1 MSTALEKRTI
11 SGHCDP
17 DPIGDWIVDLL
28 HDAHE
33 GRLPRWPTRSKGL
46 QELLPSSQM
55 ERGRGGAAASETP
68 QAQDLQEALRQRVAS
83 EADAPSSA
91 VCVHRHLQDL
101 ICAAQGV
108 ICTPDCFLDPIQAVV
123 ICADGIEATNIK
135 AMLRHDYEDPE
146 RNEDQLSSARWVAES
161 LMAPSPEWR
170 YSGAGPVVLASEIL
184 PGASWRE
191 VFLSPGCRGLTADQ
205 LLPAV
210 VAAKIGVHVVAAAAG
225 P

>member
-33 GRLPRWPTRSKGL
+33 GRPPRWPTRSKGL
-46 QELLPSSQM
+46 QELLPSSRL

-91 VCVHRHLQDL
+91 VCLHRHLQDL
-101 ICAAQGV
+101 ICAAQGA
-108 ICTPDCFLDPIQAVV
+108 ICTPDWFLDPTQAVV
-123 ICADGIEATNIK
+123 ICADGIEARK
-135 AMLRHDYEDPE
+135 VEAMLSHDYEDPE

-170 YSGAGPVVLASEIL
+170 YSGTGPVVLASEIP
-184 PGASWRE
+184 PGAVWDE
-191 VFLSPGCRGLTADQ
+191 VFLSPGCRGFTADQ

-210 VAAKIGVHVVAAAAG
+210 GAAQVGVHVVAEASG
-225 P
+225 H